1 MTATTYTVDG
11 MTCGHCE
18 AAVRQE
24 VEALDGVTVLQVSAA
39 DKVLVVESDEVLDD
53 AAVIAAVDEAGYR
66 AARV

>member
-1 MTATTYTVDG
+1 MTTTTYTVDG